1 MLNLSI
7 KSFIKQLC
15 FGTPNFDTLV
25 EGVYADQYQDPV
37 LTQQIR
43 DRYVA
48 MHTVEKTPWTDP
60 LDYDPCEPPKGW
72 VYDPYY
78 ETWIKLS

>member
-25 EGVYADQYQDPV
+25 EGVHADQYPDHVQ
-37 LTQQIR
+37 QQIR
-43 DRYVA
+43 DQYLIR
-48 MHTVEKTPWTDP
+48 HTVIKTPLTAP
-60 LDYDPCEPPKGW
+60 LDYDPCAPPEGW
-72 VYDPYY
+72 SYDPYY
-78 ETWIKLS
+78 ETWINLQ